1 MKKYLAISLAL
12 MFLAILFTVVVYVLI
27 LDETQF
33 SVL

>member
-1 MKKYLAISLAL
+1 MNKFLAISLAL
-12 MFLAILFTVVVYVLI
+12 MVLAILLTVVVYVLI

>member
-1 MKKYLAISLAL
+1 MKKFLAVSLTL
-12 MFLAILFTVVVYVLI
+12 MFLAILLTVVVYVLI

>member
-1 MKKYLAISLAL
+1 MKKFLAISLAL
-12 MFLAILFTVVVYVLI
+12 MFLAILLTVVVYVLI